1 VTIVSLFIV
10 HRSPF
15 SVARLADL
23 FSILLTRPFYLA
35 EPPC

>member
-15 SVARLADL
+15 SVSRLADF
-23 FSILLTRPFYLA
+23 FSILLTRLFFLA